1 LHVGN
6 KFIVRGTFRPVE
18 FKVMAVE
25 PGEFGIVSS
34 ETILFTDGNPII
46 REDEDSNNDVG
57 YEDVGGCR
65 K

>member
-1 LHVGN
+1 MVA
-6 KFIVRGTFRPVE
+6 T
-18 FKVMAVE
+18 E
-25 PGEFGIVSS
+25 PGDFGIVSS
-34 ETILFTDGNPII
+34 ETILFTDGEPIN

>member
-1 LHVGN
+1 
-6 KFIVRGTFRPVE
+6 
-18 FKVMAVE
+18 MAVE

-34 ETILFTDGNPII
+34 ETILFTEGAPIV
-46 REDEDSNNDVG
+46 REDEDNNNDVG

>member
-1 LHVGN
+1 
-6 KFIVRGTFRPVE
+6 
-18 FKVMAVE
+18 MAVE

-34 ETILFTDGNPII
+34 ETVLFTEGKPIV